1 MTDSIDIS
9 KKVYEA
15 DDIQKLLGL
24 GRTKTYEFLDEVFQK
39 QEPFRVIKIGKVY
52 KIPCLPFERWLYGE
66 QEKQGVKSMN
76 QNNQL
81 TKAENKE
88 VQEEKRVNITVRR
101 SRQSGVAR
109 ATCPD

>member
-39 QEPFRVIKIGKVY
+39 QEPFRVIKIERYTKFPVSHLKGGCTGNRKSKV
-52 KIPCLPFERWLYGE
+52 
-66 QEKQGVKSMN
+66 
-76 QNNQL
+76 
-81 TKAENKE
+81 
-88 VQEEKRVNITVRR
+88 
-101 SRQSGVAR
+101 
-109 ATCPD
+109 